1 VGMSTDGSAKVIAG
15 YDGSPDAKR
24 ALVWAADLARSK
36 KAPLRVVVA
45 MGDFRLRRVTELDV
59 EWERVHEADLTAD
72 AQAAVAALDLED
84 ASLEVSKHGPAPA
97 VLDEADQA
105 SVIVM
110 GSRGHGRLAS
120 AFVGSVS
127 QHIAQHAACTVVVV
141 REASDPH
148 QDTVVV
154 GVDGSDGGRPAL
166 DFAFEHASRT
176 GAPVTAL
183 YVSENLRGRLG
194 AARQEAVSPEDTEL
208 TAAEPVVAEA
218 LRPYAEKYPDVPV
231 HRELAYGSAVRS
243 LSDASE
249 HAALV
254 VVGSRGR
261 GAFESLLLGSVG
273 QGLLHHAHCP
283 VVIAR

>member
-1 VGMSTDGSAKVIAG
+1 MSTDGSAKVIAG

-24 ALVWAADLARSK
+24 ALAWAADLARSK

-45 MGDFRLRRVTELDV
+45 MGDFRVRRVTELDV

-72 AQAAVAALDLED
+72 AQAAVAALGLED
-84 ASLEVSKHGPAPA
+84 ASLEVSHYGPAPA
-97 VLDEADQA
+97 VLDEADET

-127 QHIAQHAACTVVVV
+127 QHIAQHSPCTVVVV

-154 GVDGSDGGRPAL
+154 GVDGSDGCRPAL

-183 YVSENLRGRLG
+183 YVSESLRGRVG
-194 AARQEAVSPEDTEL
+194 RAREQAVSPEDTEL
-208 TAAEPVVAEA
+208 TAAEPIVAEA
-218 LRPYAEKYPDVPV
+218 LKPYTEKYPDVPV
-231 HRELAYGSAVRS
+231 HRELTYGSAVRS